1 MKIFKQICLLI
12 GLLLA
17 IAVLSGCLEM
27 TSEVRLNS
35 DGSGIFQISSIISSD
50 LSEMIAMDDSINGSF
65 IVLSENELR
74 DLDASMEGVQL
85 IDYYLKED
93 RGVAVFSAT
102 LSFESRADLEQVL
115 EEAGMRLLPDTND
128 KQMSIEILSDESLD
142 IELDDM
148 TMDMADSIRYQ
159 FIFHA
164 PGKIIEVSP
173 DSIMVESRKVYFEI
187 PLLDAIQNKEAVRM
201 SVQWQ

>member
-1 MKIFKQICLLI
+1 M
-12 GLLLA
+12 
-17 IAVLSGCLEM
+17 
-27 TSEVRLNS
+27 NS